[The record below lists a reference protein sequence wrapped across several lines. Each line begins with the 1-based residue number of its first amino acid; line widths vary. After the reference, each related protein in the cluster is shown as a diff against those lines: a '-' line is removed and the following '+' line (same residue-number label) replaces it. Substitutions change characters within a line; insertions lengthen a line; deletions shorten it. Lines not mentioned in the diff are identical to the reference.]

1 MEDRAPAP
9 SDRQFRHEALFYKG
23 ADDFLAGTLPF
34 IRDGVAADEP
44 ILVALDERK
53 IRLLRHGL
61 GADADRVRFV
71 DMADLG
77 RNPACILPAWRDFV
91 TERKNRSPIRGIGE
105 PVWRGRSDA
114 ELTECDHH
122 ESLLNLAF
130 AETADFTLLC
140 PYDVEGLEPDVL
152 GAARRN
158 HPLLTARGETTPS
171 DSYLGPEE
179 ASSPFEGPLPQPA
192 SESAELPFEGG
203 HLGAVRRFVWAQA
216 QKAGMDATRQADVA
230 LAVNELSSNSV
241 RHGGGGGLVRVWSER
256 DALLCE
262 VSDRGRISDPL
273 AGRARPE
280 PTQLS
285 GRGLW
290 IVNQLCDLVQIRS
303 GAGGS
308 VVRIRLDLN

>member
-1 MEDRAPAP
+1 MEDRAPAT
-9 SDRQFRHEALFYKG
+9 SGRQFRHEALFYEG
-23 ADDFLAGTLPF
+23 ASGFLAGTVPF
-34 IRDGVAADEP
+34 LREGLAADEP
-44 ILVALDERK
+44 ILVALDQRK
-53 IRLLRHGL
+53 IRLLRDAL
-61 GADADRVRFV
+61 GGDADAVRFV
-71 DMADLG
+71 DMAALG
-77 RNPACILPAWRDFV
+77 RNPACIIPAWRDFV
-91 TERKNRSPIRGIGE
+91 AERKDGSPIRGIGE
-105 PVWRGRSDA
+105 PVWRGRSEA

-130 AETADFTLLC
+130 ADAADFTLLC
-140 PYDVEGLEPDVL
+140 PYDVEGLDPDVL

-158 HPLLTARGETTPS
+158 HPLLTAGGETTPS
-171 DSYLGPEE
+171 DSYLGPGE

-192 SESAELPFEGG
+192 VESAELPFEGG
-203 HLGAVRRFVWAQA
+203 HLGSVRRFVWLARTRRA
-216 QKAGMDATRQADVA
+216 WTRRGRRTWRWRSTSSARTASDTEAAGGR
-230 LAVNELSSNSV
+230 S
-241 RHGGGGGLVRVWSER
+241 GVWSER
-256 DALLCE
+256 DALIFE